1 MNTITKPSM
10 EYTPEQIDAA
20 IARARV
26 ARSETFHEVFKGV
39 GRSFAGLF
47 GQSVVTG
54 RPVAS

>member
-1 MNTITKPSM
+1 MSTITKPSI

-26 ARSETFHEVFKGV
+26 ARSETFHEIFKGI
-39 GRSFAGLF
+39 GRSFTGLF

-54 RPVAS
+54 RPLAS